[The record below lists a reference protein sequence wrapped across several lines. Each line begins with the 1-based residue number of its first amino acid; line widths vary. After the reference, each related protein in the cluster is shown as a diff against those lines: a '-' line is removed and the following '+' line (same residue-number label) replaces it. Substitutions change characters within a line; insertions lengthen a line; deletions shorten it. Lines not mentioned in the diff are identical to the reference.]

1 MKNNKVLIGV
11 AIVVSVL
18 LAVTTVIFLS
28 GYIHSKQVETSNEKY
43 ESFAVVQTE
52 TEVEVEETTAESMEK
67 AESETELE
75 TAVEVNNESAELDV
89 AINKLYNSDETYITD
104 SDEYTR
110 EWHTTIP
117 TEVMSELSQ
126 AKELEWSTDENIHDW
141 YYATVPLY
149 KDWEP
154 NTTEDDD
161 WDARLLHW
169 RILWPDRDDLYPMA
183 RYQLD
188 EAVIQQLPGM
198 ALPYAAFSFSQDSV
212 YVIDAKDHIWRVHCE
227 L

>member
-1 MKNNKVLIGV
+1 MLIGV
-11 AIVVSVL
+11 AVIMSVL
-18 LAVTTVIFLS
+18 LAVIAVIFLS
-28 GYIHSKQVETSNEKY
+28 GYVHSKQIETSNNKY
-43 ESFAVVQTE
+43 ESFAVAQTE
-52 TEVEVEETTAESMEK
+52 VEAEVEETTAEF
-67 AESETELE
+67 ESETELE
-75 TAVEVNNESAELDV
+75 TVVETAVEVNNTSAELDE
-89 AINKLYNSDETYITD
+89 AINRLYNSDEPYIVE

-117 TEVMSELSQ
+117 DEVMLELSK
-126 AKELEWSTDENIHDW
+126 AKELEWHTDEIIHDW
-141 YYATVPLY
+141 YYTTVPLY

-154 NTTEDDD
+154 NTTEEEE

-169 RILWPDRDDLYPMA
+169 SISWPDRDELYPMD

-188 EAVIQQLPGM
+188 EAVVQQLPGM

>member
-1 MKNNKVLIGV
+1 MKNNKVLIGIAV
-11 AIVVSVL
+11 IVTVL
-18 LAVTTVIFLS
+18 LAVTAVIFLS
-28 GYIHSKQVETSNEKY
+28 GYIHSNQIKTSNEKY
-43 ESFAVVQTE
+43 ESFEVAQPE
-52 TEVEVEETTAESMEK
+52 TEIEFEETTAWSTEE
-67 AESETELE
+67 AESETELQ
-75 TAVEVNNESAELDV
+75 TAVEVNNTSAELDE
-89 AINKLYNSDETYITD
+89 AINRLYNSDEPYIVE

-117 TEVMSELSQ
+117 AEVMSELSK
-126 AKELEWSTDENIHDW
+126 AKELEWHTDEIIHDW
-141 YYATVPLY
+141 YYTTVPLY

-154 NTTEDDD
+154 NTTEEEE

-169 RILWPDRDDLYPMA
+169 SISWPDRDELYPMD

-188 EAVIQQLPGM
+188 EAVVQQLPGM